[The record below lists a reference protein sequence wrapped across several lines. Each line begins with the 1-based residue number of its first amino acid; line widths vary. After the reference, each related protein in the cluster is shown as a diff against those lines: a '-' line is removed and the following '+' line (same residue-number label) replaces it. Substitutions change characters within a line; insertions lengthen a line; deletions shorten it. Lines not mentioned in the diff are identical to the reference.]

1 MSQRFCSQALTIK
14 RGSAR
19 QGETAF
25 LKYKANPL
33 SNGHARKLDQ
43 FIPERLVRPHQHLVG
58 SDRLIEILLALAVL
72 LEDFP
77 PSGRDENAMVVTEC
91 LAAFSKYAGIGR
103 FDKRR

>member
-1 MSQRFCSQALTIK
+1 MSQRSCGQALTIK

-25 LKYKANPL
+25 LKHKANPL
-33 SNGHARKLDQ
+33 SNRHARKLDQ
-43 FIPERLVRPHQHLVG
+43 FIPEPLVGLGQQLAG

-77 PSGRDENAMVVTEC
+77 PSGRDENATVVTEC
-91 LAAFSKYAGIGR
+91 LRGLLEMRGH
-103 FDKRR
+103 